1 MILLTETRTFLV
13 LLVLSKDSNRFQSR
27 LIEKWPNLNPLNTSS
42 SQHCKAMFIFF

>member
-1 MILLTETRTFLV
+1 MSLLTETIIFSV
-13 LLVLSKDSNRFQSR
+13 LKDSNPFQSR